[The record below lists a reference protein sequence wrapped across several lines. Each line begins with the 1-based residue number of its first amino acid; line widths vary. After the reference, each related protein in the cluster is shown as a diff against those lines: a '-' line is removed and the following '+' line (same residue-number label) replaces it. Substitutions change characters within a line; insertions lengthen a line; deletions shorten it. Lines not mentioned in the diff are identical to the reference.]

1 MPGNSDYWQPSGH
14 AAKQMNEP
22 LTKAL
27 DPEHELPSNGARGGF
42 QKSDKNGQTT
52 GSQGKAFKADLQND
66 DNDPA
71 RLRERLVRLQADFE
85 NARKRSIKEQQD
97 AKEYAAF
104 EVAKALLP
112 VVDSLDQA
120 LLASSSGS
128 ADLRTG
134 IGLTQKQLL
143 DVLFKMGVRPIHAL
157 GEHFD
162 PRIHHA
168 VATADTDLVEDQTVV
183 GELQRGYKFKDRL
196 LRPAMVTVARR
207 IPPDLSQSPSS
218 VQQNGGRF

>member
-27 DPEHELPSNGARGGF
+27 DPEHELLSNGESGGF
-42 QKSDKNGQTT
+42 QKADKSGQTT
-52 GSQGKAFKADLQND
+52 DSQGKAFKSDLQ
-66 DNDPA
+66 NDPA
-71 RLRERLVRLQADFE
+71 RLRERLARLRADFE

-104 EVAKALLP
+104 DVAKDLLP

-120 LLASSSGS
+120 LLASSSDS
-128 ADLRTG
+128 ADLHTG
-134 IGLTQKQLL
+134 IELTQRQLQ

-183 GELQRGYKFKDRL
+183 GELQCGYKFKDRL
-196 LRPAMVTVARR
+196 LRPAMVTVARK
-207 IPPDLSQSPSS
+207 IPPDLGQ
-218 VQQNGGRF
+218 